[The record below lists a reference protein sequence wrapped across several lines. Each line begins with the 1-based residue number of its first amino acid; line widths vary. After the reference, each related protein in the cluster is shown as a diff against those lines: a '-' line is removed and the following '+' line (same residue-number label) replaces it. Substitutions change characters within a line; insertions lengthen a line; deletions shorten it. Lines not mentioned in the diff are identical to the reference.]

1 MSFGPSTRIPTPV
14 CRVDPS
20 QGAGND
26 ALPAA
31 IVSIQTAGE
40 FFTGIPTCI
49 SWLPREPSDG
59 QGWPG
64 AAGVWMRSSGRM
76 DGSVARSPAFAAAVL
91 RVLFQADV
99 PDLLLKEWIISQ
111 ALVERMRKWRH
122 FSAIRG
128 RRRVRFE
135 SSQCAMGE
143 KVARPI

>member
-1 MSFGPSTRIPTPV
+1 MSFGLATRVPAPV

-31 IVSIQTAGE
+31 IVSIRTAGE
-40 FFTGIPTCI
+40 FFTG
-49 SWLPREPSDG
+49 
-59 QGWPG
+59 
-64 AAGVWMRSSGRM
+64 
-76 DGSVARSPAFAAAVL
+76 
-91 RVLFQADV
+91 
-99 PDLLLKEWIISQ
+99 
-111 ALVERMRKWRH
+111 MRKWRH

-143 KVARPI
+143 KLARPI